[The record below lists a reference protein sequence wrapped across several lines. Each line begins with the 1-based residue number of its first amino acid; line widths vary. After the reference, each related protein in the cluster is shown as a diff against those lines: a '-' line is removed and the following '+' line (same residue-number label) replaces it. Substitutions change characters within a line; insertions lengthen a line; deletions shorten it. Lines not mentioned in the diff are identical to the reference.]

1 MLGCLEVLGNGPM
14 LEKVAV
20 GGGLPTVK
28 SGVGFRGAGLS
39 DTGRGSGMGNGDGEG
54 EGWGRRSGLPFLP
67 SGLSRKV
74 DRWRGGIPGMSGRVT
89 GIQRPR
95 STEGCVSG
103 QVQVRLRRV
112 GGQQG
117 SLDQGLL
124 PPIVVNTPVKR
135 LFIANSRSDSQPKI
149 RQCFLAHAENVRADS
164 EVKYCSL
171 KQ

>member
-1 MLGCLEVLGNGPM
+1 MLGCLEVLGNGPV
-14 LEKVAV
+14 LEIVAV
-20 GGGLPTVK
+20 GGGLSAVK
-28 SGVGFRGAGLS
+28 SGIRVRGAGLS
-39 DTGRGSGMGNGDGEG
+39 ETGRGSGMGNGAREG

-103 QVQVRLRRV
+103 QVRLRRV
-112 GGQQG
+112 GGQQR

-135 LFIANSRSDSQPKI
+135 LFIANSSS
-149 RQCFLAHAENVRADS
+149 HS
-164 EVKYCSL
+164 
-171 KQ
+171 